1 MQTINRR
8 ASLGMIAGLV
18 TASRARAADVAPATI
33 RLAAVSAGY
42 GKPFGLAVIGIVQA
56 RKMIEDEL
64 RDANVRVTWTFPD
77 GAGPAINEGIAG
89 GQIDFAAYGDLPNII
104 GRAGGL
110 PTRIIASRGAEI
122 IYVGVRKGVKANT
135 IADLKGLRVTLQ
147 RGTILHQAFDRLLAE
162 NGLNESDVQLFDLK
176 TQDQNPAITAGDVDA
191 VVGTVTLLTLRD
203 QGLVR
208 IIYTTRGKVTP
219 DGFGAFVV
227 AEDFARRYPAT
238 TAAVVRA
245 YVKAARWGGEPANR
259 NAALDI
265 WGLAGTP
272 HNTLAESFQGV
283 DLRKQLD
290 PRLDD
295 FYYATLKSEIAFAQA
310 NKLIRTFVDI
320 NAWLDRSYIAAAV
333 SDLRLTA
340 YWPSRIFPHTA

>member
-1 MQTINRR
+1 MATINRR
-8 ASLGMIAGLV
+8 ASLGVIAALV
-18 TASRARAADVAPATI
+18 SASRVRAAEVAPASI
-33 RLAAVSAGY
+33 RIAAVSAGY
-42 GKPFGLAVIGIVQA
+42 GKPFGLGVIGLVQA
-56 RKMIEDEL
+56 RKAIENEL
-64 RDANVRVTWTFPD
+64 RDANAHVTWTFPE
-77 GAGPAINEGIAG
+77 GAGPEINEGIAN

-110 PTRIIASRGAEI
+110 PTRVVASRGAEI
-122 IYVGVRKGVKANT
+122 IYVGVRTGVKANT
-135 IADLKGLRVTLQ
+135 IAE

-162 NGLNESDVQLFDLK
+162 NGMNEGNVQLFDLK
-176 TQDQNPAITAGDVDA
+176 TQDQNPAISAGDVDA

-203 QGLVR
+203 QGLIR

-227 AEDFARRYPAT
+227 AEDFARRYPET
-238 TAAVVRA
+238 TSAVVRA
-245 YVKAARWGGEPANR
+245 YVKTARWAGEPAYR

-272 HNTLAESFQGV
+272 RNTLAESFRGV
-283 DLRKQLD
+283 DLRRQLD

-295 FYYATLKSEIAFAQA
+295 FYVATLKSEVAFAQA
-310 NKLIRTFVDI
+310 NKLIRAPVDI

-333 SDLRLTA
+333 RDLRLEA
-340 YWPSRIFPHTA
+340 YWPSRVFPHTA